1 MVNAVIAKIEAQQ
14 TGLNEF
20 EPAYQVGEQL
30 KDICRSCPE
39 QAELILHDL
48 DNPQMSIVKAE
59 KKIKE
64 FADKHKT
71 GSCACVPPKVADKIL
86 REFYGLADSPKETK
100 ADSGKSDDSIID
112 LADFLV

>member
-71 GSCACVPPKVADKIL
+71 GRCVCVPPKVADKIL
-86 REFYGLADSPKETK
+86 RDFYGLADSSETSEK
-100 ADSGKSDDSIID
+100 KTSKSDEDLID

>member
-14 TGLNEF
+14 AGLDEF

-39 QAELILHDL
+39 QAELIFHDL
-48 DNPQMSIVKAE
+48 DNADMSIVKAE

-64 FADKHKT
+64 FADKHKK
-71 GSCACVPPKVADKIL
+71 GSAACVPPKIADKIL
-86 REFYGLADSPKETK
+86 RDFYGLAGVPETSEQPKAK
-100 ADSGKSDDSIID
+100 ASEVID
-112 LADFLV
+112 LADFL